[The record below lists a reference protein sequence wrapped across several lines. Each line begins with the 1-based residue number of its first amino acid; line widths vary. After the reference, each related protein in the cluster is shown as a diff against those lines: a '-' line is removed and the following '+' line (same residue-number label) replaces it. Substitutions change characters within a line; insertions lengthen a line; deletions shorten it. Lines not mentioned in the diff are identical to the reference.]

1 LILFALATLGA
12 TVVAFVL
19 YPVFSQAR
27 EPEVGTTGSVERELI
42 SLEEKKTRLYDAIT
56 DLDFEKDAGKVSD
69 SDYQTARN
77 DYMAQVAEI
86 LTRIDVLTPKQPD
99 KSEKP
104 EQSGRSERK
113 GEKKK
118 KGGDDGSS
126 LVCGS
131 CGKSS
136 RADSK
141 FCMHCGTPFGPVC
154 VECGETLPAQAKF
167 CMACGHRV
175 SA

>member
-19 YPVFSQAR
+19 YPVFSEAR

-42 SLEEKKTRLYDAIT
+42 SLDEKKTRLYDAIT

-69 SDYQTARN
+69 ADYQTARN
-77 DYMAQVAEI
+77 DYMTQVAEV
-86 LTRIDVLTPKQPD
+86 LTRIDALAPTRL
-99 KSEKP
+99 EKNETSVSP
-104 EQSGRSERK
+104 
-113 GEKKK
+113 EKKAGK
-118 KGGDDGSS
+118 KKAVDAAS
-126 LVCGS
+126 LVCKS

-141 FCMHCGTPFGPVC
+141 FCMHCGTPLGLVC
-154 VECGETLPAQAKF
+154 AECGESHPAQAKF